1 MTQQT
6 VSLPG
11 SSQAQLRQGRIVRGV
26 RSVIRHLVLALLAG
40 IWLVPIVWLVATS
53 FSTDRGINVRRFF
66 PRWLYT
72 GQLRQH
78 HVPPRF
84 RCAVPA
90 VVCKHLCGCVL
101 YLRYLHLL
109 CADGRLRIELLPL

>member
-6 VSLPG
+6 VSLSG

-53 FSTDRGINVRRFF
+53 FSTDRASMCGGFSPLVIHWTTT
-66 PRWLYT
+66 PT
-72 GQLRQH
+72 SCSTPIPLRSS
-78 HVPPRF
+78 R
-84 RCAVPA
+84 AG
-90 VVCKHLCGCVL
+90 L
-101 YLRYLHLL
+101 
-109 CADGRLRIELLPL
+109 

>member
-53 FSTDRGINVRRFF
+53 FSTDRGINVRLIIHWTTTLISCSTLI
-66 PRWLYT
+66 P
-72 GQLRQH
+72 LRSS
-78 HVPPRF
+78 RGG
-84 RCAVPA
+84 
-90 VVCKHLCGCVL
+90 L
-101 YLRYLHLL
+101 
-109 CADGRLRIELLPL
+109 

>member
-6 VSLPG
+6 VSLPS

-66 PRWLYT
+66 PAGYTLDNYANIMFHPDSVAQFPRWFVTVSYT
-72 GQLRQH
+72 
-78 HVPPRF
+78 
-84 RCAVPA
+84 
-90 VVCKHLCGCVL
+90 HLT
-101 YLRYLHLL
+101 
-109 CADGRLRIELLPL
+109 LPTNREV